1 MGASRIA
8 AICSASTPIKHLSG
22 DSTGKHRVGVVTS
35 YDTKES
41 MRFAL
46 QQLLRSERVE
56 FASSFVSNA
65 VGTREEICSQL
76 KAYRFVDKNKEE
88 DVMVRR
94 RGLSGKGGGKNDDLS
109 IAAQMLAFWPSLYF
123 DKPDRAR
130 L

>member
-1 MGASRIA
+1 
-8 AICSASTPIKHLSG
+8 
-22 DSTGKHRVGVVTS
+22 VTS

-56 FASSFVSNA
+56 FAKNFVSNG

-76 KAYRFVDKNKEE
+76 KAYRFVDKSREE
-88 DVMVRR
+88 DILVKR

-109 IAAQMLAFWPSLYF
+109 IATQMLAFWPSLYF
-123 DKPDRAR
+123 DKPERAR
-130 L
+130 LV